1 MRLKTLLIAA
11 AVASC
16 VASSWAKGDHAA
28 KHGGIFVET
37 KALDFEVV
45 AKPDMIQVYV
55 SDHGKAVKLD
65 GAKAKLTLLNG
76 SEKTQ
81 VRGEGL
87 VQGCQGDEGRCVCDP
102 RWQVRGGRALRGEVM
117 RAVALACVAAVVL
130 AGCASP
136 IYEGGRAWDQGW
148 REGKVEKV
156 APASELGG
164 RHTYD
169 CRYRDGAGR
178 SAPGRFAV
186 VGLENMSRHRH
197 QVVPVD
203 PLNEIREGDA
213 VLSNLRNCEPP
224 VVRSAR

>member
-76 SEKTQ
+76 SEKTE
-81 VRGEGL
+81 VDL
-87 VQGCQGDEGRCVCDP
+87 TPAGDKFEAKGSYKVAKGTKG
-102 RWQVRGGRALRGEVM
+102 VASVTLAGKSA
-117 RAVALACVAAVVL
+117 AVA
-130 AGCASP
+130 
-136 IYEGGRAWDQGW
+136 
-148 REGKVEKV
+148 
-156 APASELGG
+156 
-164 RHTYD
+164 
-169 CRYRDGAGR
+169 
-178 SAPGRFAV
+178 RFEV
-186 VGLENMSRHRH
+186 K
-197 QVVPVD
+197 
-203 PLNEIREGDA
+203 
-213 VLSNLRNCEPP
+213 
-224 VVRSAR
+224 